1 MVALVLQTVLIT
13 FALPAW
19 CEKVHSPF
27 GPQFRVGSGARFS
40 EQDPRPSASY
50 VPFPTTQ
57 AVQEL
62 SAYKDSLIVPKQ
74 EESHPHLRGTEGISE
89 SKPRIR
95 ISPIN
100 FLLNNP
106 GLLLIGN
113 SVLFASVIGFAFH
126 NNRHNNNHHRPNNY
140 GNARTRDPP
149 TWGPGTGKAFSQWVK
164 EIKLWTLAT
173 DMPPHTQAAAIVH
186 NLQGVA
192 KEMAMTLSVD
202 ELANGGMT
210 DTGVFADPVSYLLH
224 GLHANFGQLD
234 EETRLASMTEIFK
247 FNRRPNESTDS
258 LLARFDMV
266 VHRSREEG
274 NVEFNVPVRA
284 MMLFRCL
291 SIGAREL
298 QDVLRPLGGRFPQT
312 EQELRNIQ
320 AQLRRTSHIKENAPN
335 NIAHHLS
342 HSVGGRNHAFLS
354 LDDGCCDPENSRVEP
369 DNIDAYP
376 VMMSPMPGTNT
387 QSYVSGNWGNNIWAD
402 SHPSTGEQAHPSF
415 AVDNPEQNEPY
426 DSGTDSDTSS
436 DSKTEPI
443 DFTDCPNFDDPNQ
456 VSEHLFFQYRH
467 AKRRWRRWSQ
477 KPVRRVRRYF
487 KKTAYTKDYGR
498 GKSRGRFGKGRYK
511 SRRSYYT
518 DWRNLSP
525 RDMNEALTYLQRE
538 DPSVNVYTSGKG
550 KGRRGNPKGAD
561 GNVLKCFDC
570 GSTEHL
576 RAECPQRGKNAQV
589 HFAGGKS
596 GRRKFKHNHGKSSG
610 KSNNPPAFLSLND
623 PDLIGGQGVD
633 GHMQGQSQSSG
644 VQHEQFM
651 YVDQGAQQSET
662 RHAYLQTAEQQSYR
676 GPLSGILADNDEDE
690 YPEDRHQMA
699 PQHYIV
705 VQISNVSG
713 DVPRTAEMDTSSGPG
728 PAEPADG
735 QVAPN
740 WFVAETNTHLR
751 SEGLSLSDPEETSE
765 MFSDRSPDA
774 TQAYAYMMQPSTE
787 AWNTRN
793 DPWSPT
799 GPQHEQR
806 WRGNTPWRAQEQPG
820 PDARFCSPSDPAWYS
835 FSGPR
840 PDNQSMSASAQ
851 AATPQEEISRSPSW
865 IERTANKL
873 RESFSPRGK
882 QTSSPGQASTSG
894 GLLFGNS
901 TFVGNVLNAGQEQPK
916 SGRTDRYPA
925 PVSQP
930 QVLGPQGKPTMF
942 SSMFTQA
949 IQRNQPQGYADMTN
963 PVPTIPMVSVQDAGG
978 DQQKAV
984 LTNIE
989 SIQQSMQTEAS
1000 KNVQYH
1006 KMRPV
1011 EKISS
1016 NAALPIDTDGRGA
1029 RMAMPM
1035 STWHN
1040 KNRPR
1045 MHYKEQLAQ
1054 SAISR
1059 ASQLEQ
1065 IMYREKDKASDDSR
1079 KVGSMLPAVVA
1090 NPKYLQKP
1098 YNSVFGRQF
1107 AEKINPDRE
1116 TGKTVEQ
1123 IQEVHDIN
1131 MARMHADETRR
1142 DEFLNGVVPNRHKK
1156 CNFDD
1161 EIHSAVSEDEDG
1173 RSGTRRKSAKHTPS
1187 VRSSRTDKS
1196 IRTGFGGDVPMA
1208 PPEVFPQMTAEDA
1221 KAAYM
1226 SMIDRSPLRQGGPQA
1241 SNYNEN
1247 DPFNLNCETYQSHEC
1262 GQCRQDYKQGHMVT
1276 RLGCGHCVHSGCLHK
1291 CKHTCPVCGV
1301 PSEPAIQWIWQEF
1314 GQDFTQPVNVIQFP
1328 DKTWRIKPTW
1338 ISSDFDQEVADKIMQ
1353 EVEAMGPT
1361 FTGPDVSQS
1370 QSQHSTVINAEVRVE
1385 HSQTEMHVIGTP
1397 SSEGTVYGPVPAW
1410 PQVNSSPPET
1420 SRPPSPRAE
1429 PSEFSSVEMVPSRN
1443 DLSPTLSEVS
1453 QSVSQFYPTWG
1464 VTEGDM
1470 IDWANT
1476 PSGTFMNGSSPMPG
1490 RGTEVYHA
1498 ETRLWGKQKGVLV
1511 DPGSVYNLAGDNWVT
1526 EIGLE
1531 AVSYGKKPKQTARE
1545 KPLNVSGVGNG
1556 SQQAKYNVKLPLA
1569 LKQTDGKVV
1578 TGTFESPTIP
1588 SSGLPALLGLT
1599 ALVNNRAII
1608 DFDKRVMYLQGPG
1621 DVDLDKVLAPGARA
1635 YQLEKAPSGHLILP
1649 CNHYEELKQQEAKS
1663 AKKETDPIVLTVN
1676 NKPDAGAFI
1685 KSNI

>member
-1 MVALVLQTVLIT
+1 MYDEHMEPRSQY
-13 FALPAW
+13 LP
-19 CEKVHSPF
+19 V
-27 GPQFRVGSGARFS
+27 
-40 EQDPRPSASY
+40 
-50 VPFPTTQ
+50 
-57 AVQEL
+57 
-62 SAYKDSLIVPKQ
+62 
-74 EESHPHLRGTEGISE
+74 
-89 SKPRIR
+89 
-95 ISPIN
+95 
-100 FLLNNP
+100 
-106 GLLLIGN
+106 
-113 SVLFASVIGFAFH
+113 
-126 NNRHNNNHHRPNNY
+126 
-140 GNARTRDPP
+140 
-149 TWGPGTGKAFSQWVK
+149 TG
-164 EIKLWTLAT
+164 
-173 DMPPHTQAAAIVH
+173 
-186 NLQGVA
+186 
-192 KEMAMTLSVD
+192 
-202 ELANGGMT
+202 
-210 DTGVFADPVSYLLH
+210 
-224 GLHANFGQLD
+224 
-234 EETRLASMTEIFK
+234 
-247 FNRRPNESTDS
+247 
-258 LLARFDMV
+258 
-266 VHRSREEG
+266 
-274 NVEFNVPVRA
+274 
-284 MMLFRCL
+284 L
-291 SIGAREL
+291 SI
-298 QDVLRPLGGRFPQT
+298 
-312 EQELRNIQ
+312 
-320 AQLRRTSHIKENAPN
+320 
-335 NIAHHLS
+335 
-342 HSVGGRNHAFLS
+342 
-354 LDDGCCDPENSRVEP
+354 
-369 DNIDAYP
+369 
-376 VMMSPMPGTNT
+376 
-387 QSYVSGNWGNNIWAD
+387 
-402 SHPSTGEQAHPSF
+402 QAHRNMERARRES
-415 AVDNPEQNEPY
+415 AGAQ
-426 DSGTDSDTSS
+426 TSE
-436 DSKTEPI
+436 DSK
-443 DFTDCPNFDDPNQ
+443 
-456 VSEHLFFQYRH
+456 
-467 AKRRWRRWSQ
+467 
-477 KPVRRVRRYF
+477 
-487 KKTAYTKDYGR
+487 
-498 GKSRGRFGKGRYK
+498 
-511 SRRSYYT
+511 
-518 DWRNLSP
+518 
-525 RDMNEALTYLQRE
+525 
-538 DPSVNVYTSGKG
+538 
-550 KGRRGNPKGAD
+550 
-561 GNVLKCFDC
+561 
-570 GSTEHL
+570 
-576 RAECPQRGKNAQV
+576 
-589 HFAGGKS
+589 
-596 GRRKFKHNHGKSSG
+596 
-610 KSNNPPAFLSLND
+610 
-623 PDLIGGQGVD
+623 
-633 GHMQGQSQSSG
+633 
-644 VQHEQFM
+644 
-651 YVDQGAQQSET
+651 
-662 RHAYLQTAEQQSYR
+662 
-676 GPLSGILADNDEDE
+676 
-690 YPEDRHQMA
+690 
-699 PQHYIV
+699 
-705 VQISNVSG
+705 ISNVSG

-925 PVSQP
+925 PVGQP

-1035 STWHN
+1035 SAWHN
-1040 KNRPR
+1040 KNKPR

-1301 PSEPAIQWIWQEF
+1301 PSEPAIQWRWQDF

-1370 QSQHSTVINAEVRVE
+1370 QSQHLTVINAEVRVE

-1685 KSNI
+1685 KSSI